1 MAAAHDETAPATRPL
16 WSKLGTALILSLIVY
31 VLPLIA
37 LAIDE
42 LILGTFWISK
52 QFPRGARSVF
62 FDAYPF
68 LRFME

>member
-1 MAAAHDETAPATRPL
+1 MATARDETEPGPGGRWSTL
-16 WSKLGTALILSLIVY
+16 WTVLILALVVY

-42 LILGTFWISK
+42 LILGTYWIHK
-52 QFPRGARSVF
+52 QFPRGARAVF
-62 FDAYPF
+62 FDVYPF